1 MASDSPVLTD
11 HSLLSRLDQSLE
23 RVEKFLA
30 LLGGIAVFSLMLLA
44 VASVGGRQMFNQPIS
59 GYVDWI
65 EQAMPVIA
73 FLGVAYGQRLGGH
86 IRMDMLI
93 GRLQGRPLWFCE
105 LLGCLVTLLLMLLLV
120 WGSWSHFERSFDFAA
135 PLWSR
140 DSSLDIRLPL
150 WPAKLL
156 VPVAFSVLSLRLVLQ
171 CYSYA
176 GALFSGN
183 PRPVAVPMIEDA
195 ATLAERE
202 AQATLSAKAAGAE
215 Q

>member
-1 MASDSPVLTD
+1 MASESPVLTD
-11 HSLLSRLDQSLE
+11 NSVLSRLDQALE
-23 RVEKFLA
+23 CLEKYLA
-30 LLGGIAVFSLMLLA
+30 LLGGVAVFVLMLLA
-44 VASVGGRQMFNQPIS
+44 VTSVAGRQLFNQPLA

-73 FLGVAYGQRLGGH
+73 FLGIAYCQRLGGH

-93 GRLQGRPLWFCE
+93 GRLRGRALWCLE
-105 LLGCLVTLLLMLLLV
+105 LLGCLLTLLLMLLLV
-120 WGSWSHFERSFDFAA
+120 WGTWAHFDRSFDFAA

-156 VPVAFSVLSLRLVLQ
+156 VPVAFAVLSARLVLQ
-171 CYSYA
+171 CVGYA
-176 GALFSGN
+176 RALVSGE
-183 PRPVAVPMIEDA
+183 RHPVAVPLIEDA

-202 AQATLSAKAAGAE
+202 AQATLSTRE
-215 Q
+215 SQP

>member
-11 HSLLSRLDQSLE
+11 NSLLSRLDVGLE
-23 RVEKFLA
+23 RVERLLA
-30 LLGGIAVFSLMLLA
+30 LMSGIAVFSLMLLA

-73 FLGVAYGQRLGGH
+73 FMGVAYCQRLGGH

-93 GRLQGRPLWFCE
+93 GRLQGRALWALE
-105 LLGCLVTLLLMLLLV
+105 LLSCLVTLLLMLLLV
-120 WGSWSHFERSFDFAA
+120 WGTWAHFDRSFDFTA

-156 VPVAFSVLSLRLVLQ
+156 VPVAFSVLSLRLVIQ
-171 CYSYA
+171 CISYA
-176 GALFSGN
+176 RALASGDLH
-183 PRPVAVPMIEDA
+183 PIAVPMIEDA
-195 ATLAERE
+195 ATQADREAETTLSQDAAERR
-202 AQATLSAKAAGAE
+202 S
-215 Q
+215 